1 MSKCPKF
8 YSKMDSPMKSIPD
21 DVRLDLQD
29 KYEKVNKLL
38 NEDSKLDPP
47 NDPYRSKYKAQGL
60 LNEMKTMIT
69 YHMDDLPSDDP
80 ERPKIHA
87 MLGAVLL
94 NMGVTSLD
102 VEELSTGEEQLNNC
116 INTLE
121 EFSMQPFCIIFS
133 LTALNQLG
141 VLWSERDNPQKSL
154 KILEKSEKMFHVS
167 LLKQRDAQNLLSP

>member
-1 MSKCPKF
+1 
-8 YSKMDSPMKSIPD
+8 MDSPMKNIPP

-38 NEDSKLDPP
+38 NEESKRDPP

-80 ERPKIHA
+80 ERPRIHA

-121 EFSMQPFCIIFS
+121 EFSMQPFCIIFV

-141 VLWSERDNPQKSL
+141 VLWSERDDPKKSL
-154 KILEKSEKMFHVS
+154 KILEKAEKLFHVIFSHFKFCFRLMYS
-167 LLKQRDAQNLLSP
+167 LVT

>member
-1 MSKCPKF
+1 
-8 YSKMDSPMKSIPD
+8 MDSPMKNIPI
-21 DVRLDLQD
+21 DVRLELQD

-47 NDPYRSKYKAQGL
+47 TDPYRSKYKAQGL

-80 ERPKIHA
+80 ERPRIHA

-121 EFSMQPFCIIFS
+121 EFSMQPFCIIFV

-141 VLWSERDNPQKSL
+141 VLWSERENPKKSL
-154 KILEKSEKMFHVS
+154 QLLEKAEKMFHVRFYCKKS
-167 LLKQRDAQNLLSP
+167 